1 MLDAPIVQAAKP
13 ELYYARVLIVFRNPA
28 VGTDTSPA
36 SMWGLSILME
46 VCLND
51 NITSFNKSNR
61 GLSTP

>member
-13 ELYYARVLIVFRNPA
+13 ELYYARVLIVFRIPA

-46 VCLND
+46 VA
-51 NITSFNKSNR
+51 
-61 GLSTP
+61 